1 VTGWT
6 FGVAFAAALVW
17 LPLRMWTGGL
27 PGDPLTRTLAGMTSA
42 LSGHLLVALGAAV
55 ALISQYHMG
64 AAQRADGASGQG
76 GLVESGPFAISRNPV
91 LLGQAVMFAGLFLAF
106 PDVVEALIAAAFVAA
121 ALGHVRAEERAL
133 KRIFGDA
140 YGAYAAR
147 VPRWV
152 GRIRS

>member
-1 VTGWT
+1 
-6 FGVAFAAALVW
+6 
-17 LPLRMWTGGL
+17 MWTGGL
-27 PGDPLTRTLAGMTSA
+27 AGDPLTRTLAGTTSA
-42 LSGHLLVALGAAV
+42 LSGHLLVALGAAI

-64 AAQRADGASGQG
+64 SAQRADDASGQG
-76 GLVESGPFAISRNPV
+76 GLVQSGPFAISRNPV

-106 PDVVEALIAAAFVAA
+106 PDLVQGLIAAAFLAA
-121 ALGHVRAEERAL
+121 AFGQVRAEEQAL

-147 VPRWV
+147 VPRWI